1 MNDQDLMRL
10 ALREAR
16 LALDHA
22 DVPVGAIVVHDG
34 EVIASR
40 HNERELHQDP
50 SAHAETLALKDAAQ
64 RLGRWRLDDC
74 TLVVTLEPCLAC
86 AGISVNARVQ
96 RIIFGAHD
104 EKAGACESLY
114 NVCADPRLNHE
125 IPLTSG
131 VLAEDSALLLR
142 DFFSARR

>member
-1 MNDQDLMRL
+1 MRL
-10 ALREAR
+10 ALSEAR
-16 LALDHA
+16 LALDHD
-22 DVPVGAIVVHDG
+22 DVPVGAIVVHEG

-50 SAHAETLALKDAAQ
+50 SAHAEVLALKDAAQ
-64 RLGRWRLDDC
+64 HLGRWRLDDC

-86 AGISVNARVQ
+86 AGTSVNARIKRLV
-96 RIIFGAHD
+96 FGAHD
-104 EKAGACESLY
+104 GKAGACESLY
-114 NVCADPRLNHE
+114 NLCTDPRLNHE

-131 VLAEDSALLLR
+131 VLAAESALLLR